1 MKRLRVIVALGISL
15 VGILTGCSS
24 SSEETTSAS
33 TTVVNEPRQVSIEE
47 VKIATKSIDVYVDE
61 FEGWTEISPKM
72 MNFAIGER
80 PLDRETLDLIGVS
93 LSIVSDN
100 AGDNWKA
107 GLTTAYF
114 NKDWLFHNT
123 FNLKSSKGVLNLTLD
138 IRNRDEVVNDGYVSE
153 TNTFYPPP
161 EDVLKYCTIVNG
173 DDIKI
178 RLRGPGGPVYEVVR
192 DMPLN
197 IAQSQRDMCTVYFGL
212 KQGIKLQK

>member
-15 VGILTGCSS
+15 VAILTACSS
-24 SSEETTSAS
+24 SSEETTSES
-33 TTVVNEPRQVSIEE
+33 TTVVDQPRQVSVEE
-47 VKIATKSIDVYVDE
+47 VKIATKSVDIYVDE
-61 FEGWTEISPKM
+61 FEGWTEIGPKI
-72 MNFAIGER
+72 NFAIGDR
-80 PLDRETLDLIGVS
+80 SVRETLNLIGVS
-93 LSIVSDN
+93 LNIVSDN

-107 GLTTAYF
+107 GLVTAYF
-114 NKDWLFHNT
+114 NKDWLFHNK

-153 TNTFYPPP
+153 TNNFDLTP

-178 RLRGPGGPVYEVVR
+178 RLSGTGGPVYEVVK

-197 IAQSQRDMCTVYFGL
+197 IAQSQRDLCTVYFGL
-212 KQGIKLQK
+212 KQGIELQK

>member
-1 MKRLRVIVALGISL
+1 VKRLRVIVVLGISM
-15 VGILTGCSS
+15 VGILTACSS

-61 FEGWTEISPKM
+61 FEGWTVISPKL

-80 PLDRETLDLIGVS
+80 KFDETLNLAGVS

-100 AGDNWKA
+100 VGDNWKA
-107 GLTTAYF
+107 NLTTAYF

-123 FNLKSSKGVLNLTLD
+123 FNLKSSDGVLNLTLD

-153 TNTFYPPP
+153 TNTIDLTP
-161 EDVLKYCTIVNG
+161 EDVVKYCTIVNG

-178 RLRGPGGPVYEVVR
+178 RLRGPGGPVYEVVK

-212 KQGIKLQK
+212 KQGIELQK

>member
-15 VGILTGCSS
+15 VGILTACSS
-24 SSEETTSAS
+24 SSEETTSES
-33 TTVVNEPRQVSIEE
+33 TAVVDQPRQVSVEE

-61 FEGWTEISPKM
+61 FEGWTGIQPKL
-72 MNFAIGER
+72 NFAIGEYGDD
-80 PLDRETLDLIGVS
+80 LNLIGVS
-93 LSIVSDN
+93 LGIVSDN

-107 GLTTAYF
+107 TLTTAYF

-123 FNLKSSKGVLNLTLD
+123 FNLKSSEGILNLTLD
-138 IRNRDEVVNDGYVSE
+138 IRNRDEVVNDTYVSE
-153 TNTFYPPP
+153 TNTIDLTP
-161 EDVLKYCTIVNG
+161 EDVVKYCTIVNS

-178 RLRGPGGPVYEVVR
+178 RLVGPGGPVYEVVK

>member
-24 SSEETTSAS
+24 SSEETTSES
-33 TTVVNEPRQVSIEE
+33 TAVVNEPRQVSIEE

-61 FEGWTEISPKM
+61 FEGWTGIQPKL
-72 MNFAIGER
+72 NFAIGEYG
-80 PLDRETLDLIGVS
+80 DDINLIGVS
-93 LSIVSDN
+93 LGIVSDN

-107 GLTTAYF
+107 TLTTAYF

-123 FNLKSSKGVLNLTLD
+123 FNLKSSEGILNLTLD
-138 IRNRDEVVNDGYVSE
+138 IRNRDEVVEDTYVSE
-153 TNTFYPPP
+153 TNTIDLTP
-161 EDVLKYCTIVNG
+161 EDVVKYCTIVNG

-178 RLRGPGGPVYEVVR
+178 RLRGPGGPVYEVVK

>member
-15 VGILTGCSS
+15 VAILTACSS
-24 SSEETTSAS
+24 SSEETTSDI
-33 TTVVNEPRQVSIEE
+33 TTVVDQPRQVSVEE
-47 VKIATKSIDVYVDE
+47 VKIATKSINVYVDE

-72 MNFAIGER
+72 MNFTIGER
-80 PLDRETLDLIGVS
+80 SARDTLDLIGVS
-93 LSIVSDN
+93 LSIISDN

-107 GLTTAYF
+107 LLTTAYF
-114 NKDWLFHNT
+114 NKDWLSHNR

-138 IRNRDEVVNDGYVSE
+138 IRNRDEIVNDGYVSE
-153 TNTFYPPP
+153 TNTVDLTP

-178 RLRGPGGPVYEVVR
+178 RLRGTGGPVYEVVK

-197 IAQSQRDMCTVYFGL
+197 IAQSQRDLCTVYFGL
-212 KQGIKLQK
+212 KQGIELQK

>member
-15 VGILTGCSS
+15 VGILTACSS
-24 SSEETTSAS
+24 SSEETTSES

-47 VKIATKSIDVYVDE
+47 VKIATKSVDVYVDE
-61 FEGWTEISPKM
+61 FEGWTVISPKL

-80 PLDRETLDLIGVS
+80 KFDETLNLIGVS

-107 GLTTAYF
+107 NLTTAYF

-123 FNLKSSKGVLNLTLD
+123 FNLKSSEGILNLTLD
-138 IRNRDEVVNDGYVSE
+138 IRNRDEVVEDTYVSE
-153 TNTFYPPP
+153 TNTIDLTP
-161 EDVLKYCTIVNG
+161 EDVVKYCTIVNG

-178 RLRGPGGPVYEVVR
+178 RLRGPGGPVYEVVK

>member
-1 MKRLRVIVALGISL
+1 VKRLRVIVALGISL

-24 SSEETTSAS
+24 SSEETTSES
-33 TTVVNEPRQVSIEE
+33 TAVVNEPRQVSIEE

-61 FEGWTEISPKM
+61 FEGWTGIQPKL
-72 MNFAIGER
+72 NFAIGEYG
-80 PLDRETLDLIGVS
+80 DDINLIGVS
-93 LSIVSDN
+93 LGIVSDN

-107 GLTTAYF
+107 TLTTAYF

-123 FNLKSSKGVLNLTLD
+123 FNLKSSEGILNLTLD
-138 IRNRDEVVNDGYVSE
+138 IRNRDEVVEDTYVSE
-153 TNTFYPPP
+153 TNTIDLTP
-161 EDVLKYCTIVNG
+161 EDVVKYCTIVNG

-178 RLRGPGGPVYEVVR
+178 RLRGPGGPVYEVVK